1 MSDEKNFLARWARRK
16 ADVASAEAV
25 APVHADKRAEQ
36 TSPPAA
42 ASTDEETFDLS
53 ALPQLDDITSAT
65 DIRPFMHRLVPADLR
80 NAVLRRMWE
89 LDPAIRDYVSPATE
103 YAWNFNIEGGAPG
116 YAPLESGLDAIRT
129 AERMFSRPA
138 DDHTLVEASSEPS
151 PALEPVADTDHDAA
165 PQIGAVA
172 APHELK
178 PMDSAPVRLSP
189 KNQTPS
195 ESSEV
200 SSETPAPSGAP
211 ATNDAASQP
220 PRRRHGGALPS

>member
-25 APVHADKRAEQ
+25 APVHADKRSEQ
-36 TSPPAA
+36 LSSLAD
-42 ASTDEETFDLS
+42 ASTEEETFDLS
-53 ALPQLDDITSAT
+53 TLPKLEDITSAT

-103 YAWNFNIEGGAPG
+103 YAWNFNVEGGAPG
-116 YAPLESGLDAIRT
+116 YAPLESGLEAIRT
-129 AERMFSRPA
+129 AERMFSSLT

-151 PALEPVADTDHDAA
+151 PSSEPVADPGQDAA
-165 PQIGAVA
+165 SHMDAVEA
-172 APHELK
+172 AKKRE
-178 PMDSAPVRLSP
+178 PMESAPVRLSP
-189 KNQTPS
+189 KNQTYS
-195 ESSEV
+195 EPPEV
-200 SSETPAPSGAP
+200 PSETPAPSGAP
-211 ATNDAASQP
+211 AASDAASQP